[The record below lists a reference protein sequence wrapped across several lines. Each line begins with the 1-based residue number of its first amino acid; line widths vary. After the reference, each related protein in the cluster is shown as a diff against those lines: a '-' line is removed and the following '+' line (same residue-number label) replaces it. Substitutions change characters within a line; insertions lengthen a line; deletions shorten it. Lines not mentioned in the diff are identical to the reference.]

1 MSKLQKF
8 SMVGVG
14 ILLAFCVTPRATA
27 QNPDRDR
34 DWDREHERFTRI
46 PSGMSVPVRLT
57 ESIDTDRRD
66 DRRIYHAV
74 VTEDIRGENGRLAI
88 PRGVDAELMVRVAP
102 DNDLV
107 LDLEAI
113 NVNGQRYGV
122 RSDPNRVES
131 RRDNSLVG
139 SIVGA
144 ISGGQVRG
152 RAVRIPR
159 DTVLSF
165 RLERPLEIGVPQRRW
180 DRDH

>member
-1 MSKLQKF
+1 MFKLQEF
-8 SMVGVG
+8 SMVGAG
-14 ILLAFCVTPRATA
+14 ILLAFCAIPRATA
-27 QNPDRDR
+27 QDRDRDR

-46 PSGMSVPVRLT
+46 ASGMSVPVRLT

-74 VTEDIRGENGRLAI
+74 VAEDIRGENGRLAI
-88 PRGVDAELMVRVAP
+88 PRGAEAELMVRVAR

-113 NVNGQRYGV
+113 NVNGQRYGI

-131 RRDNSLVG
+131 NRDDSLVG

-152 RAVRIPR
+152 RAVRIQR
-159 DTVLSF
+159 DTVLNF
-165 RLERPLEIGVPQRRW
+165 RLERPLEIGVSPRRW